1 MKTYSLG
8 MRQRLGLAAALVRR
22 PRLLILDEPGNGLDP
37 HGIRDTR
44 QLLLDLSADGVTIFL
59 SSHLLAE
66 VEQQC
71 TRVGILD
78 HGRLVL
84 QQDLATLCGPT
95 GRVLIDSPDA
105 GRITALL
112 DGRVEER
119 DGIHLVVRHPDPAA
133 LNQALVREGIR
144 VASIV
149 PQHRTLED
157 VVLEVT
163 DTGNDRVDGVGGPAG
178 TGVGR

>member
-1 MKTYSLG
+1 M
-8 MRQRLGLAAALVRR
+8 
-22 PRLLILDEPGNGLDP
+22 
-37 HGIRDTR
+37 
-44 QLLLDLSADGVTIFL
+44 TIFL

-66 VEQQC
+66 VEQLC

-105 GRITALL
+105 GRVSALL

-119 DGIHLVVRHPDPAA
+119 DGIHLVVRHAGPGRTQRR
-133 LNQALVREGIR
+133 LWSREGIR
-144 VASIV
+144 VAAIV

-163 DTGNDRVDGVGGPAG
+163 APATTGWTGSWPAG